1 MYLLYIII
9 VLVVFNFINFRVFL
23 SESNKYKSQLFIF
36 RGIFS
41 SNLNLSVN
49 RTSLIRAM
57 FDRKII
63 IYL

>member
-1 MYLLYIII
+1 MYLLYNIII
-9 VLVVFNFINFRVFL
+9 IALVVFNFINFRVFL
-23 SESNKYKSQLFIF
+23 SESNEYKSQLFIF

-41 SNLNLSVN
+41 LSVN